1 MILNAAFVTI
11 GLRIEAN
18 LKSLDDKIRESQSPQ
33 YTYHA
38 AYNYLE
44 LLREQHKMLKA
55 VTWRYTHPPNAQK
68 FNRFCFYAGR
78 VLDAFDHHMRIATVK
93 PQTLD
98 LSMIQH
104 KRFLAFE
111 TMNKRFMSHFEK
123 VVEKKIN
130 K

>member
-11 GLRIEAN
+11 GTRIDAT
-18 LKSLDDKIRESQSPQ
+18 LKLYDEKIKESKTPQ
-33 YTYHA
+33 YSYHA

-44 LLREQHKMLKA
+44 LLREQHKMLRA

-68 FNRFCFYAGR
+68 FNRFCFYAGK
-78 VLDAFDHHMRIATVK
+78 VLDAFDQHMRIATTK

-104 KRFLAFE
+104 KKFTCFE
-111 TMNKRFMSHFEK
+111 SMNKRFMSHFEK